1 MSGYRNDLIVP
12 YVSGKRVLDIGSV
25 GQTGEYCLWN
35 VLNENVASLV
45 GVDLPDA
52 MDTAEQ
58 EFNVL
63 GAANAHANDTRI
75 RLGNMETIDLSEKFE
90 VVVAG
95 DVLEHVSNQGLFLDN
110 IRNHLSDG
118 GKLIITTPNAKWP
131 TVALEPNATH
141 VLWHDIFTLKT
152 ILDMH
157 NFKIEHWQFYFGNKP
172 HYVFWKVP
180 LVYRQSLFV
189 VATANRNQ

>member
-25 GQTGEYCLWN
+25 GQTSEYCLWN
-35 VLNENVASLV
+35 VLDDSAACLV

-52 MDTAEQ
+52 MDAAEQ
-58 EFNVL
+58 EFKVSEA
-63 GAANAHANDTRI
+63 GSAHAEDKRI
-75 RLGNMETIDLSEKFE
+75 RHGNMESIDLGEKFE

-110 IRNHLSDG
+110 IRNHLVDG
-118 GKLIITTPNAKWP
+118 GKLVITTPSAKWP
-131 TVALEPNATH
+131 TVGLKPNATH
-141 VLWHDIFTLKT
+141 VLWHDIYTLTT

-157 NFKIEHWQFYFGNKP
+157 EFEIEYWQYYFGNKP
-172 HYVFWKVP
+172 HYSFWKIP

-189 VATANRNQ
+189 VATVTRNR